1 MISVSIDL
9 ITTRNILLLVNPN
22 NDIFSSKVANLSG
35 VTREKIG
42 VISSHKGF
50 NSSSFKLDKLKNF
63 QLLYSLLK
71 TRHDKNYS

>member
-1 MISVSIDL
+1 MGKKENMISVSIDL

-22 NDIFSSKVANLSG
+22 NDIFSSKVTNLSG

-50 NSSSFKLDKLKNF
+50 NSSSFKHNQSSDCSGIR
-63 QLLYSLLK
+63 Y
-71 TRHDKNYS
+71 